1 MEIIWDNILKYIQLF
16 RWADVVDIV
25 IVAILTY
32 NLMRLIKETRAV
44 QLIKGIAIL
53 FLALQFSSLF
63 KLTVLSYFL
72 QAIVQVGAFAIIVI
86 FQPELR
92 SILERMGRSKLGK
105 FIDLATMQVN
115 DDYFEKCIDE
125 IVIAATNMSKSKT
138 GALIVIEKDTKLG
151 DIMTTGTVINAD
163 ISSMLL
169 ENIFFKNSPLHDGA
183 VVIRGSKIMT
193 AGSFLPLTSNNNI
206 SKSLGTRHRAG
217 LGISEAS
224 DSVTVIVSEET
235 GRISLAI
242 KGSLTSNISCDSLK
256 KALTKTLG
264 RNNSSA
270 VKFDKIKF
278 WKGMNK

>member
-1 MEIIWDNILKYIQLF
+1 MDVILDNILKYIQLF
-16 RWADVVDIV
+16 RLADFVDMA

-53 FLALQFSSLF
+53 FLALQLSSLF

-72 QAIVQVGAFAIIVI
+72 LATVQVGAFAIIVI

-105 FIDLATMQVN
+105 LIDFATMQVN
-115 DDYFEKCIDE
+115 DDGFEKSIDE
-125 IVIAATNMSKSKT
+125 IVVAATNMSKSKT
-138 GALIVIEKDTKLG
+138 GALIVIERDTKLG

-264 RNNSSA
+264 RTDSSA

>member
-1 MEIIWDNILKYIQLF
+1 MDVILDNILKYIQLF
-16 RWADVVDIV
+16 RLADFVDMA

-53 FLALQFSSLF
+53 FLALQLSSLF

-72 QAIVQVGAFAIIVI
+72 QATVQVGAFAIIVI

-105 FIDLATMQVN
+105 LIDFATMQVN
-115 DDYFEKCIDE
+115 DDGFEKSIDE
-125 IVIAATNMSKSKT
+125 IVVAATNMSKSKT
-138 GALIVIEKDTKLG
+138 GALIVIERDTKLG

-224 DSVTVIVSEET
+224 DSVTIIVSEET

-264 RNNSSA
+264 RTDSSA